1 MNATFGTWK
10 VAVAGVLAL
19 LAQSAPQT
27 RANEVHPVPVAVN
40 RPVAVASK
48 TVTAPV
54 YGPAPAAPAAKS
66 AAANGEQKT
75 AFWGCWNPCYTQP
88 VCRPVYPT
96 YPTYPTY
103 PGYPYGYNTGYG
115 YGTPGYGYG
124 VPGYGYGTGY
134 GVGYG
139 VGYGPSYGVPG
150 YGAYGVGI
158 SGTVPTIAAPVTVP
172 TYGSP
177 VLGSPSVLPAVA
189 PVTAPVVGPTI
200 NPVYP
205 GVAPMAPVAPYSPFY
220 GSKDSGKVNATVP
233 VDVTRR
239 ARATSS
245 PYFE

>member
-10 VAVAGVLAL
+10 VAVAGALAL
-19 LAQSAPQT
+19 LAQTVPQAQ
-27 RANEVHPVPVAVN
+27 ANEFRPVPVTVN
-40 RPVAVASK
+40 RPVAVAQQSAN
-48 TVTAPV
+48 APV
-54 YGPAPAAPAAKS
+54 YGPAPAAPAAPAAKS
-66 AAANGEQKT
+66 AAANGEVKT

-96 YPTYPTY
+96 YPTYPPYPTY
-103 PGYPYGYNTGYG
+103 PAYPYGYGPPGYG

-124 VPGYGYGTGY
+124 TPGY

-150 YGAYGVGI
+150 YGAYGVGV
-158 SGTVPTIAAPVTVP
+158 SGPAYGAPT
-172 TYGSP
+172 
-177 VLGSPSVLPAVA
+177 VLPTVA
-189 PVTAPVVGPTI
+189 PVTAPVVAPTV

-205 GVAPMAPVAPYSPFY
+205 GVAPLAPVAPYSPFY
-220 GSKDSGKVNATVP
+220 GSKDSGKVNANVP